1 LSNHNHIKEFRTIV
15 IQYSGLLFT
24 ICRRYASDYETAE
37 DYLQDSWL
45 HIYKNF
51 SKYNSELPLLPWMK
65 RLTINVC
72 LQQLRKN
79 KIKECQLELD
89 VIDYSP
95 NAIDELSNEELLT
108 LIDKMPM
115 TNRTVFNLYVIDGY
129 PHADIAVLLNISV
142 NTSRSKLL
150 RARQWLQTQ
159 LTKNIKQA
167 I

>member
-1 LSNHNHIKEFRTIV
+1 M
-15 IQYSGLLFT
+15 QYSGLLFT
-24 ICRRYASDYETAE
+24 ICRRYAPDYGTAE

-45 HIYKNF
+45 QIYKNF
-51 SKYNSELPLLPWMK
+51 STYNPELPLLPWIK
-65 RLTINVC
+65 RVTINVC

-79 KIKECQLELD
+79 KIQECQLELD

-95 NAIDELSNEELLT
+95 NAIDELSNEELLK

-115 TNRTVFNLYVIDGY
+115 TNRTVFNLYVIDGFS
-129 PHADIAVLLNISV
+129 HAEIAELLNISE

-150 RARQWLQTQ
+150 RARHWLQNQ